1 MLPGFHP
8 SDYYSKTYMMN
19 QYLAAQGYT
28 VLSVNYRSGT
38 GYGRAFR
45 EAPGIGR
52 EGGAEYRDIIAA
64 GRWLAARKDVD
75 PDRIG
80 IWGGSWGGYLT
91 ALALARNSDLFKVGV
106 DLNGV
111 HSLLRPVPDSL
122 SPEAQMKIRQVQW
135 QASPMASIERW
146 RSPVLLIHGDDDH
159 NVSFSQSLIL
169 ARELKARRIPFEEI
183 VFPNER
189 HDFFRHAHWL
199 ESLEAAERFLSEKLR
214 PQAASGTALRPARL
228 PSERQ
233 SSRR

>member
-8 SDYYSKTYMMN
+8 SDYYSKTYAMN

-45 EAPGIGR
+45 DAPGIGR

-64 GRWLAARKDVD
+64 GRWLAARNDVD
-75 PDRIG
+75 PDHIG

-91 ALALARNSDLFKVGV
+91 ALALARNSDLFKAGV

-122 SPEAQMKIRQVQW
+122 SPDAQMKVRQVQW
-135 QASPMASIERW
+135 LASPMASIERW

-159 NVSFSQSLIL
+159 NVSFSQSLML
-169 ARELKARRIPFEEI
+169 ARELRARRIPFEEI

-199 ESLEAAERFLSEKLR
+199 ESLQAADRFLEEKLR
-214 PQAASGTALRPARL
+214 PGAASGTAFCPAPL
-228 PSERQ
+228 PSEPP

>member
-8 SDYYSKTYMMN
+8 SDYYSKTYAMN

-38 GYGRAFR
+38 GYGHAFR
-45 EAPGIGR
+45 DAPGIGR
-52 EGGAEYRDIIAA
+52 EGGAEYLDVLAA
-64 GRWLAARKDVD
+64 GRWLAARPEVD

-91 ALALARNSDLFKVGV
+91 ALALARNSDLFKAGV

-122 SPEAQMKIRQVQW
+122 SPDGQLKTRQVQW
-135 QASPMASIERW
+135 AASPMASIEHW

-159 NVSFSQSLIL
+159 NVSFSQSLLL

-199 ESLEAAERFLSEKLR
+199 ESLEAADRFLSEKLR
-214 PQAASGTALRPARL
+214 PQDASGRPLRPAPL
-228 PSERQ
+228 PSEPQ
-233 SSRR
+233 SSRQ